1 MDSIPLNNKE
11 DNKIG
16 NDDTK
21 ETSKEDNNKEINK
34 EDNIKL
40 INNEDNKKEINEED
54 YEEINKIKKDVP
66 NIIKQKYNIEIKKE
80 LNNEKTVY
88 EIKLNGKNFY
98 ALKIKVIKSSMEQ
111 KKKSIKFEQMIAKI
125 LKSERNIK
133 TLATTDVEHRNEN
146 ENENWIIFLYFLE
159 KSAYRDLKKFI
170 TVFQKG
176 YILRNSIHII
186 YKINWIFKFSNVTIS
201 YFLYQIILAILFLKL
216 YKLNHYNLVPE
227 NILLCKFYTLK
238 LCGFSK
244 ILPDEQNND
253 NKDSIYFILNLIYD
267 MYDINKIG
275 SEKKKETIEND
286 KYISDEL
293 KSLINN
299 CSETDLN
306 KRWNIKKILESEF
319 FKKYKNFIKIIKNNV
334 FNEEYKFFIE
344 MQKIQFPKNRKRKKF
359 LFKRI

>member
-1 MDSIPLNNKE
+1 MN
-11 DNKIG
+11 
-16 NDDTK
+16 
-21 ETSKEDNNKEINK
+21 
-34 EDNIKL
+34 
-40 INNEDNKKEINEED
+40 
-54 YEEINKIKKDVP
+54 DVP
-66 NIIKQKYNIEIKKE
+66 NILKQNYNIEIKKE

-111 KKKSIKFEQMIAKI
+111 KIKSIKFEQMIAKI

-133 TLATTDVEHRNEN
+133 TLATTDVEYKNEN
-146 ENENWIIFLYFLE
+146 ENENWKIFLYFLE
-159 KSAYRDLKKFI
+159 KSTYRDLKKFI

-176 YILRNSIHII
+176 YILRNSIHIN

-267 MYDINKIG
+267 MYDMNKID
-275 SEKKKETIEND
+275 SEKKKTNH
-286 KYISDEL
+286 
-293 KSLINN
+293 
-299 CSETDLN
+299 
-306 KRWNIKKILESEF
+306 
-319 FKKYKNFIKIIKNNV
+319 
-334 FNEEYKFFIE
+334 
-344 MQKIQFPKNRKRKKF
+344 
-359 LFKRI
+359 